1 MMKRSLAFILLVALL
16 ITACGSNDTP
26 ATAVPGS
33 SQEAAVQQGDPTVT
47 VFRAPT

>member
-1 MMKRSLAFILLVALL
+1 MMKRSLAFILLVVLL

-26 ATAVPGS
+26 ATAVPGAS
-33 SQEAAVQQGDPTVT
+33 DPAGQLNNPFVT